1 MLLKTAIYGLCL
13 SWILLSCRSEPYI
26 NTFDTINWQSDA
38 NGCRGDRLTQLEL
51 LIDQQ
56 QELLGWSESEITSY
70 LGSPDSRELYVRNQK
85 FLTYYL
91 EPTLD
96 CGTDG
101 KVNPLRLNIRMDALG
116 YSKEISLKNQ

>member
-1 MLLKTAIYGLCL
+1 M
-13 SWILLSCRSEPYI
+13 SWVLFSCRSEPYI
-26 NTFDTINWQSDA
+26 NTFDTVNWQSDS

-85 FLTYYL
+85 FLIYYL

-96 CGTDG
+96 CGMDG
-101 KVNPLRLNIRMDALG
+101 KVNPLRLNIRIDALG
-116 YSKEISLKNQ
+116 YSKEISLKNQQ